1 MPLKLTLSEV
11 VLRTSDLA
19 RLATFYERLLEERRV
34 RDLTPTYPP
43 SRRRADAPT
52 RMRFIP
58 LDPQRSFGGDMLA
71 IFECEGA
78 GPGAAPPSAGLHHFQ
93 MRLESLPELFDTF
106 VRMRAAGY
114 LPATVQNHGLGT
126 SFYYLDPDGNR
137 VELNARNFGSIEAE
151 EKYAATPEFAANPSG
166 HEIDADAIV
175 ARHAAGECP
184 PPCSRDFRP

>member
-93 MRLESLPELFDTF
+93 MRLESLPVKNVMNEREPVRRRAVGQYSLRSGTF
-106 VRMRAAGY
+106 RCA
-114 LPATVQNHGLGT
+114 PAPAKKMT
-126 SFYYLDPDGNR
+126 
-137 VELNARNFGSIEAE
+137 
-151 EKYAATPEFAANPSG
+151 
-166 HEIDADAIV
+166 
-175 ARHAAGECP
+175 
-184 PPCSRDFRP
+184 